1 MRKMI
6 KLFLVL
12 TAAFALLTAAGCSR
26 KEEDSKYKLYYL
38 NLEANTLVKEPW
50 EPKSEDMRTMADE
63 MAQKLFEAPENTEY
77 QNVFP
82 EEVRLQGYHL
92 ENGTVT
98 LDFSSAYL
106 TMDATREILARA
118 AAVQSYIQIPG
129 ITGVAITVDGE
140 TLKDGAGEEI
150 GAMDADSFVENSGK
164 EINAYQSASLTLY
177 FANES
182 GDKLVEEDRSLYYST
197 GIPLERIVV
206 EQLIKGTSQEGHSA
220 VLPAETKI
228 LGVTTTD
235 GICYVNLDKSFL
247 SSDLSVQEEIPIY
260 AIVNSLSATCGVEA
274 VQISVNGETK
284 VTFRDDIQ
292 LSKLFHMD
300 ESLIEKEGE
309 DE

>member
-1 MRKMI
+1 MRRII
-6 KLFLVL
+6 KWFLVL
-12 TAAFALLTAAGCSR
+12 TAAFVLLTAAGCSR
-26 KEEDSKYKLYYL
+26 EEEESRYKLYYL
-38 NLEANTLVKEPW
+38 NLEANTLMKEPW
-50 EPKSEDMRTMADE
+50 EPESEDMRSMADE
-63 MAQKLFEAPENTEY
+63 MAQKLFETPENTEY
-77 QNVFP
+77 INVFP
-82 EEVRLQGYHL
+82 DEVRMQGYHL

-98 LDFSSAYL
+98 LDFSSSYL
-106 TMDATREILARA
+106 SMDATREILARA
-118 AAVQSYIQIPG
+118 AVVQSYIQIPG
-129 ITGVAITVDGE
+129 ITKAAVTVNGE
-140 TLKDGAGEEI
+140 PLKDGSGEEI

-164 EINAYQSASLTLY
+164 EINAYQSAALTLY

-182 GDKLVEEDRSLYYST
+182 GDKLVKEERNLYYST

-247 SSDLSVQEEIPIY
+247 NAELNVQEEIPVY

-284 VTFRDDIQ
+284 VTYRDDIQ

-300 ESLIEKEGE
+300 ESLIEKEEE
-309 DE
+309 DD